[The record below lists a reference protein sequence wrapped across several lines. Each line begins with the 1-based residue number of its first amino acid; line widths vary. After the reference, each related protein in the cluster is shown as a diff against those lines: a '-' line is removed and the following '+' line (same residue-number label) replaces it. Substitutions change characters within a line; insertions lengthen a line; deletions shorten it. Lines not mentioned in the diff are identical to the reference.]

1 MAIETLSEY
10 LARTKKKK
18 KKDEEISPVK
28 NTGGIQS
35 LDDYAKANKIELTPI
50 EKKKKESVF
59 KQTTDD
65 DDETI
70 RNLKKKV
77 QSDYVGLSKEE
88 LRAEELKN
96 REAIKKLQKTDDYR
110 KANREWWNKDDG
122 VLRNVGNVIYK
133 AVLEKDKYDNSDEYN
148 ELLARS
154 QAIINAKQNKF
165 VEDTKYQDGAMGT
178 VEKVTDS
185 IRGNMMTGIR
195 GITTSVD
202 KALGNEINEE
212 DVAPTFYER
221 LSSKAAQES
230 KGLEKGVVDVSGSIG
245 RMLPQM
251 MMPSS
256 ALATAVGFAN
266 YGGGAYNQAR
276 QEGYSD
282 EKATKYGL
290 VIGGMEMALTKA
302 LGSFGNVYG
311 KTKMGN
317 ASQNVIG
324 KVIPKI
330 IKNKQVRNVLADFGS
345 EATEE
350 FIQEYIDGVARDT
363 LLDDK
368 GFLKSVYSNITDED
382 KLADALY
389 SGLLGGITGSTM
401 SVPSQIDAYRY
412 EKATGRDAET
422 GLTANEQKVV
432 DSITEQKTTEK
443 QKQVT
448 IDKEVNKIIKN
459 QEKTF
464 GTLTDAEKKGIK
476 ESIQEKIESGE
487 INISDTKLSKKEI
500 ETIKN
505 EVRTSLESG
514 DIDIDTIESTLS
526 SEKVAQIKELSEKLG
541 KTTNEQQKAE
551 IQAKINELTDAK
563 NNEIRSM
570 LGKDTY
576 LQNSYREA
584 NLKNKSFEYEV
595 NESDSEYKKTLA
607 EEFKNKANDTTKS
620 HKTFEMLSKLSE
632 DRQTQYH
639 ITNDTELKSLGY
651 EVEGKSIN
659 GLVRVDKDGSKRI
672 LVNIDSNKA
681 LNSIVGHETTHLLEG
696 TKEYK
701 EFQEYMKK
709 YAQTKGEYDTRYKQI
724 SNLYNGVEADIDSE
738 VTADLV
744 GDYLFTDSDFVN
756 NLSVEKPTI
765 FQKIYNEIKHLYK
778 MATAGSQEAR
788 ELERVKKAFEK
799 AYRQNVSSKESGTQY
814 SLESDSRDYAK
825 EIAKSF
831 KGKNE
836 VSLNEIMEKANEYAF
851 GELDTEYDYTQ
862 QDNIVDEEF
871 ADNIIEKVKFELDK
885 MGYRLNQNTDM
896 FTKTNEVVTDNK
908 GRELT
913 KEQQERFKDSKV
925 RDENGNLLTVY
936 HGTNYDF
943 TIFDKEFIGKNTNNE
958 GIFGKGFYF
967 TEKKSLAD
975 GYNRKDGKVAKDGS
989 GKTMELY
996 LDMKNPFYWNDI
1008 DTKEKMEAFIEE
1020 TGMPK
1025 YVLRW
1030 NNTLKNQMAPIVDIK
1045 AERKF
1050 SEVLQANGYDGIIYK
1065 YDNNVGEYVVF
1076 NSNQIKNVDNLNPTD
1091 NPDIRYSLTKAT
1103 DEQVTKA
1110 ENLEIKKKSAEE
1122 IYMETGAYRGADGK
1136 WRSEIDDSK
1145 AKILLDSAYIES
1157 GANYKLEQILEHKKL
1172 YKAYP
1177 GLKRINVK
1185 FNSIGDYNGKYDPNT
1200 NTITLNPDIYNQNEQ
1215 SPRSMEKFLKQ
1226 IEENDPVITLL
1237 YSENELKTLEKKYR
1251 DELKNGNSTLY
1262 QNKLKSTLMHEIQHF
1277 IQEQEGFAKG
1287 TNVEHMTGIHDRYIE
1302 KIRDLNTQLSE
1313 LYEKSGVNGDWV
1325 EKNMPRVKSG
1335 EITIDEFFEEQKQAR
1350 LNSEYGEQIKKV
1362 QEEKDNYVRR
1372 YGIFEQSGYDLYK
1385 NTAGEIEAREVQ
1397 KRLNYTPEQRKSE
1410 IPFTKDKNT
1419 VFDEPYLNRKFGI
1432 VKHSLSNQNDIA
1444 PRNPNLTY
1452 GEDIK
1457 LQVEEAIAPLQEEI
1471 QELKESLQT
1480 TVNELQNEFKLLT
1493 EEDLPMFEQQLSE
1506 APLNDVAPV
1515 EVEEYDY
1522 YPRSTIS
1529 MDSKALTTLSKN
1541 IRTELGL
1548 NKAQTTELES
1558 IIQEFSTSE
1567 TATKEDLF
1575 NAIKDRFSE
1584 KNIKYKN
1591 EEIASLKSFLRN
1603 YPLYVSDYIKTEFR
1617 DGFNKVRQRNFNKLK
1632 FNNEGTPVDVAYEE
1646 LSSMY
1651 PAYFPSDID
1660 IAQDQ
1665 LQQII
1670 DVANYE
1676 TMEVEK
1682 MIIPDEI
1689 MREMSDFIYDSVQDY
1704 KLDELYKSSV
1714 EASRIPYDESL
1725 IPVQVTEEV
1734 APVENVSN
1742 TEVVQENVPVEEN
1755 KNLTVKESNALK
1767 LKNLEAQLE
1776 KNRIDAQNSF
1786 NSFKE
1791 LIAEKNKQYD
1801 ALKNKDTLKANNILQ
1816 QVNRLV
1822 AQRDNIQVEY
1832 ERKMNRLQE
1841 RIDKMGT
1848 KEFKVAEQRQTKQQ
1862 EYREQA
1868 RNLIGDTSTWVDKK
1882 LGIQYQI
1889 NTLKRNLRDIV
1900 RGIDGKQDILKAD
1913 AIYEE
1918 YQGKYN
1924 KNEAK
1929 LKNEYNKIVNP
1940 YMEMKLTNQEHIYTQ
1955 MLGEFKYNPDTTLTQ
1970 EQLDSF
1976 YNKHK
1981 NKIDVDKVN
1990 NAIEMARQTYD
2001 SLFNRIN
2008 EALRNQGMKELE
2020 YRRGYFPHFVEDKQS
2035 FIAKLFDWKVK
2046 NDQIPTD
2053 IAGLTELNNPE
2064 RSYQSFNKHRES
2076 DITDYNFGKGLETYV
2091 RGALDWIYH
2100 IEDIQKRRALENE
2113 IRYQHS
2119 EKGVKEKIEAIY
2131 NNTELDAD
2139 EVQAQIEAVYGVAKN
2154 PLNNFVI
2161 DLRNSTN
2168 NLAGKKSS
2176 MDRGSEYLT
2185 NRKIYS
2191 TMTNLSNRVSGNMIG
2206 GSISSAL
2213 TNFIPI
2219 TQSWGQVKP
2228 TSSLGAMLETI
2239 KSSVKDDGTIAKSTF
2254 LTNRLVKNEN
2264 LYKTGWDKAADK
2276 VAIMTDVIDSFT
2288 SQVVWRSKYNEN
2300 IKNGM
2305 SEMEAIADADRFA
2318 ENVMAGRSRGNEP
2331 TIFNSKNPFIKMF
2344 TAFQLEVNN
2353 QYQYMFK
2360 DMPVD
2365 VGTKGKLI
2373 KGYATMFLG
2382 AYAYNALYSS
2392 LVGRDAAFDPIGLI
2406 EDVLKELGIG
2416 GDDDEEEKS
2425 ASEKFT
2431 SITEDFLQQL
2441 PFVGGL
2447 FGGGRVPISA
2457 AIPYENP
2464 IAMITGTGEDALK
2477 ILDGDKREKAI
2488 KDLTTEWLKPVT
2500 YLALP
2505 FGGGQINKT
2514 VQGLSMYDEDLPV
2527 AGSYTNGGD
2536 LRFTADESLGGKIKS
2551 ALFGRWASQSAQDYV
2566 DSGFKTVKE
2575 SNIEEMLELG
2585 MNSTEYRKYRNGL
2598 NRAGDKNS
2606 DKLDYIN
2613 DLDVPIEHKNIM
2625 ANNVLDRDY
2634 EVDMSNYTTYEEFD
2648 YSVRYPEKY
2657 NVITKIDSFDNYK
2670 SYEEEIK
2677 NIKEQYKSTDDM
2689 TSKQK
2694 TALSK
2699 QRKAAIQSYINSLS
2713 LSVPQKI
2720 MLEKMAGGYSI
2731 KEQEGYMYSYINS
2744 LPMSAE
2750 EKQKLHDQLFK

>member
-1 MAIETLSEY
+1 MANYFLNDDGSLSKN
-10 LARTKKKK
+10 KKKK
-18 KKDEEISPVK
+18 KGNNYI
-28 NTGGIQS
+28 
-35 LDDYAKANKIELTPI
+35 LDSNGNLTLNSTKEELT
-50 EKKKKESVF
+50 KKESNKRTWFNTSSFDDGYDFGDVTKSLLGTAQDITENLHSGAMGIGEKVIDLGAYAVGGIGGALGNKKIQSSMDEF
-59 KQTTDD
+59 IKKDLIDEEKVSKYTSWFGNPTALINRIVTGGKTEETSLLGEKSDSLVQSAGQLGATAGLQALGVPWWLTTGATSFGGGTEEALKSGASYGEAGAYGLISAGAEILTEKLSGGISFGGKTLDSG
-65 DDETI
+65 
-70 RNLKKKV
+70 LKKVIGEKITNKTLNTLTKFGL
-77 QSDYVGLSKEE
+77 DAVGEGGEE
-88 LRAEELKN
+88 VLTEVITN
-96 REAIKKLQKTDDYR
+96 VGKKLTYEDEKT
-110 KANREWWNKDDG
+110 W
-122 VLRNVGNVIYK
+122 
-133 AVLEKDKYDNSDEYN
+133 N
-148 ELLARS
+148 ELLTS
-154 QAIINAKQNKF
+154 
-165 VEDTKYQDGAMGT
+165 EEAM
-178 VEKVTDS
+178 D
-185 IRGNMMTGIR
+185 NY
-195 GITTSVD
+195 
-202 KALGNEINEE
+202 L
-212 DVAPTFYER
+212 
-221 LSSKAAQES
+221 ES
-230 KGLEKGVVDVSGSIG
+230 FIG
-245 RMLPQM
+245 GMVL
-251 MMPSS
+251 
-256 ALATAVGFAN
+256 
-266 YGGGAYNQAR
+266 GGGANTI
-276 QEGYSD
+276 
-282 EKATKYGL
+282 K
-290 VIGGMEMALTKA
+290 V
-302 LGSFGNVYG
+302 
-311 KTKMGN
+311 
-317 ASQNVIG
+317 SQS
-324 KVIPKI
+324 
-330 IKNKQVRNVLADFGS
+330 IK
-345 EATEE
+345 
-350 FIQEYIDGVARDT
+350 
-363 LLDDK
+363 
-368 GFLKSVYSNITDED
+368 
-382 KLADALY
+382 
-389 SGLLGGITGSTM
+389 
-401 SVPSQIDAYRY
+401 
-412 EKATGRDAET
+412 TGRDYDT
-422 GLTANEQKVV
+422 GYTQNEQSV
-432 DSITEQKTTEK
+432 
-443 QKQVT
+443 
-448 IDKEVNKIIKN
+448 IDKETSKRTTELQKQKAVENRINDIIN
-459 QEKTF
+459 EREKTF
-464 GTLTDAEKKGIK
+464 GSLDESKKKIIRENVLEQLEK
-476 ESIQEKIESGE
+476 GE
-487 INISDTKLSKKEI
+487 IDYNSTELSKKELSNI
-500 ETIKN
+500 QK
-505 EVRTSLESG
+505 EVELDLKEG
-514 DIDIDTIESTLS
+514 NLDIDTIESTLS

-570 LGKDTY
+570 LGKDQY

-584 NLKNKSFEYEV
+584 NLKNKSFEYEI
-595 NESDSEYKKTLA
+595 NENDSEYKKTLA
-607 EEFKNKANDTTKS
+607 EEFKNKANNTTKS

-756 NLSVEKPTI
+756 QLSVEKPSI

-799 AYRQNVSSKESGTQY
+799 AYRQNAVSKNAGTKY

-851 GELDTEYDYTQ
+851 GELDTEYNYTQ

-885 MGYRLNQNTDM
+885 MGYHLNEDTDM
-896 FTKTNEVVTDNK
+896 FTKTNEVN
-908 GRELT
+908 
-913 KEQQERFKDSKV
+913 
-925 RDENGNLLTVY
+925 
-936 HGTNYDF
+936 
-943 TIFDKEFIGKNTNNE
+943 
-958 GIFGKGFYF
+958 
-967 TEKKSLAD
+967 
-975 GYNRKDGKVAKDGS
+975 
-989 GKTMELY
+989 
-996 LDMKNPFYWNDI
+996 
-1008 DTKEKMEAFIEE
+1008 
-1020 TGMPK
+1020 
-1025 YVLRW
+1025 
-1030 NNTLKNQMAPIVDIK
+1030 
-1045 AERKF
+1045 
-1050 SEVLQANGYDGIIYK
+1050 
-1065 YDNNVGEYVVF
+1065 
-1076 NSNQIKNVDNLNPTD
+1076 NVDNTNPTD
-1091 NPDIRYSLTKAT
+1091 NPDI
-1103 DEQVTKA
+1103 
-1110 ENLEIKKKSAEE
+1110 NL
-1122 IYMETGAYRGADGK
+1122 
-1136 WRSEIDDSK
+1136 
-1145 AKILLDSAYIES
+1145 
-1157 GANYKLEQILEHKKL
+1157 
-1172 YKAYP
+1172 
-1177 GLKRINVK
+1177 
-1185 FNSIGDYNGKYDPNT
+1185 
-1200 NTITLNPDIYNQNEQ
+1200 
-1215 SPRSMEKFLKQ
+1215 
-1226 IEENDPVITLL
+1226 
-1237 YSENELKTLEKKYR
+1237 
-1251 DELKNGNSTLY
+1251 
-1262 QNKLKSTLMHEIQHF
+1262 
-1277 IQEQEGFAKG
+1277 
-1287 TNVEHMTGIHDRYIE
+1287 
-1302 KIRDLNTQLSE
+1302 
-1313 LYEKSGVNGDWV
+1313 
-1325 EKNMPRVKSG
+1325 
-1335 EITIDEFFEEQKQAR
+1335 
-1350 LNSEYGEQIKKV
+1350 
-1362 QEEKDNYVRR
+1362 
-1372 YGIFEQSGYDLYK
+1372 
-1385 NTAGEIEAREVQ
+1385 
-1397 KRLNYTPEQRKSE
+1397 
-1410 IPFTKDKNT
+1410 
-1419 VFDEPYLNRKFGI
+1419 
-1432 VKHSLSNQNDIA
+1432 SLSNQNDIA
-1444 PRNPNLTY
+1444 PKNPNLTY

-1471 QELKESLQT
+1471 AELKETLQDIKI
-1480 TVNELQNEFKLLT
+1480 EDKYAPIT

-1506 APLNDVAPV
+1506 APLNQDAPV

-1522 YPRSTIS
+1522 YPRDTIS

-1541 IRTELGL
+1541 IRKELGL
-1548 NKAQTTELES
+1548 NKVQTTELES

-1617 DGFNKVRQRNFNKLK
+1617 DGFNKVRQRNFGKLK
-1632 FNNEGTPVDVAYEE
+1632 FNNDGTPIDVAYEE

-1651 PAYFPSDID
+1651 PAYFPSDINN
-1660 IAQDQ
+1660 AQDQ

-1689 MREMSDFIYDSVQDY
+1689 MREMADFIYDSVQDY

-1725 IPVQVTEEV
+1725 IPVQVKEEV
-1734 APVENVSN
+1734 TPVKEVSN
-1742 TEVVQENVPVEEN
+1742 TEVVKENVPVEEN
-1755 KNLTVKESNALK
+1755 KNLTIKESNALK

-1776 KNRIDAQNSF
+1776 KNRLDAQNSF

-1801 ALKNKDTLKANNILQ
+1801 SLKNKDTLKANSILQ

-1841 RIDKMGT
+1841 RIDKMGS
-1848 KEFKVAEQRQTKQQ
+1848 KEFKRAEQRQTKMQ
-1862 EYREQA
+1862 EYRERA

-1900 RGIDGKQDILKAD
+1900 RGVDGKQDILTAD

-1929 LKNEYNKIVNP
+1929 LKVEYNKLVNP

-1970 EQLDSF
+1970 EYLDDY

-1990 NAIEMARQTYD
+1990 KAIESARQTYD

-2064 RSYQSFNKHRES
+2064 RSWQSFNKHRES

-2119 EKGVKEKIEAIY
+2119 EDGVKERIEAIY

-2139 EVQAQIEAVYGVAKN
+2139 EVQAQIEAVYGVANN
-2154 PLNNFVI
+2154 PLNNFVT

-2168 NLAGKKSS
+2168 NLAGKKST
-2176 MDRGSEYLT
+2176 MDRGVEYAT

-2219 TQSWGQVKP
+2219 TQSWVEVNP

-2239 KSSVKDDGTIAKSTF
+2239 KSSIKDDGTIAKSTF

-2276 VAIMTDVIDSFT
+2276 VAIMTDIIDSFT
-2288 SQVVWRSKYNEN
+2288 AQTIWRSKYNEN
-2300 IKNGM
+2300 IKKGM

-2331 TIFNSKNPFIKMF
+2331 TIFNSKNPFIKML
-2344 TAFQLEVNN
+2344 TSFQLEVNN

-2360 DMPVD
+2360 DAPVD
-2365 VGTKGKLI
+2365 IGSKGKLI
-2373 KGYATMFLG
+2373 KGYTTAFIG
-2382 AYAYNALYSS
+2382 AYVYNALYSS

-2477 ILDGDKREKAI
+2477 LLDGDKREKAL

-2551 ALFGRWASQSAQDYV
+2551 ALFGRWASESAQDYV
-2566 DSGFKTVKE
+2566 DSGFKTVKK

-2699 QRKAAIQSYINSLS
+2699 QRKAAIQSYINSLN
-2713 LSVPQKI
+2713 LGIPQKI

-2731 KEQEGYMYSYINS
+2731 KEQEGYMYSYIES
-2744 LPMSAE
+2744 LPISAE